1 MANLHPAVIVTN
13 IKNFIHITLVME
25 NALYTSWSEL
35 FKIHCTA
42 FQVLDH
48 ILPSPPPVA
57 PSAAAGEAPPAP
69 PPADPIW
76 AKLDAIVL
84 QWIYGTISTDL
95 LHTILKPKATA
106 AQAWEALESIFLDN
120 KSSRALYLQSRFSNL
135 TLQSFLTASAYCQEL
150 KVLADQ
156 LANVDAPVSASQL
169 VLQLING
176 LTGTRLDAVGMML
189 QQTKPLPDFYEARS
203 SLILEETRQSQQPAP
218 DSPLHSAKQRKEE
231 WEVLTATTLSSAAIF
246 YFFLSRSC
254 FYLSSSCFNLLLID
268 RFSPIDFLT
277 ACVLSRGPI
286 TWDGCLNCFPSFPS
300 LPFSFIENHC
310 HGEQPPVTVL
320 LKCHHG
326 SLRKVNI
333 RKMNNVY
340 SFDSGWKSLVKHMC
354 AKKMDVEY
362 LNPSFENEPSKIN
375 IPNKWVTLQ
384 VRDGHQWR
392 VKVVKHK
399 NFYKFVDGWID
410 VIRDIPL
417 ELRYFLA
424 FFMLCSYT
432 FQLIPFLHNG
442 CELI

>member
-1 MANLHPAVIVTN
+1 MANLHPAVTVTD
-13 IKNFIHITLVME
+13 IKNFIPITLEME
-25 NALYTSWSEL
+25 NALYTPWSEL

-76 AKLDAIVL
+76 VKLDALVL

-203 SLILEETRQSQQPAP
+203 RLILEETRQSQKPAT
-218 DSPLHSAKQRKEE
+218 DSPLHVPAAPTTPNAKFG
-231 WEVLTATTLSSAAIF
+231 LAIPQCIPG
-246 YFFLSRSC
+246 C
-254 FYLSSSCFNLLLID
+254 F
-268 RFSPIDFLT
+268 
-277 ACVLSRGPI
+277 
-286 TWDGCLNCFPSFPS
+286 
-300 LPFSFIENHC
+300 
-310 HGEQPPVTVL
+310 
-320 LKCHHG
+320 
-326 SLRKVNI
+326 
-333 RKMNNVY
+333 
-340 SFDSGWKSLVKHMC
+340 
-354 AKKMDVEY
+354 VE
-362 LNPSFENEPSKIN
+362 FK
-375 IPNKWVTLQ
+375 
-384 VRDGHQWR
+384 
-392 VKVVKHK
+392 
-399 NFYKFVDGWID
+399 
-410 VIRDIPL
+410 
-417 ELRYFLA
+417 
-424 FFMLCSYT
+424 
-432 FQLIPFLHNG
+432 LHPWS
-442 CELI
+442 